1 MSEREVETW
10 HEDEEDESNTSPS
23 LVSAV
28 SLNFWLPEFY
38 TANPR
43 MWLNGVESLLLMK
56 KAVNQTDKHSVDL
69 YALPYSVVRLLPAI
83 MNEMQ
88 AVKPNDALK
97 AAILEKF
104 TPSINQQMEDFWF
117 WLICIVITTI

>member
-1 MSEREVETW
+1 
-10 HEDEEDESNTSPS
+10 
-23 LVSAV
+23 
-28 SLNFWLPEFY
+28 
-38 TANPR
+38 

-56 KAVNQTDKHSVDL
+56 KAVNQTDKHSDDP

-83 MNEMQ
+83 MNGMQ

-104 TPSINQQMEDFWF
+104 TPSINQQMEGF
-117 WLICIVITTI
+117 